1 MFFSFPTFNL
11 HSNQI
16 FVKMT
21 PLKVAE
27 IVQDKTSINEKWNWL
42 LIHRLMSRTGNPL
55 DSKVLMDTQDSLTNS
70 VVFFF
75 IQEQEKK
82 ALLAKVHF

>member
-1 MFFSFPTFNL
+1 
-11 HSNQI
+11 
-16 FVKMT
+16 
-21 PLKVAE
+21 
-27 IVQDKTSINEKWNWL
+27 
-42 LIHRLMSRTGNPL
+42 MSRTGNPL